1 MKSFIL
7 GLGEVGSALK
17 EIFNKADPY
26 HFYDNWAGADLEGSF
41 GDIQRQVDVLHVC
54 IPYSDNFSRTV
65 VEFQERFNPTYTII
79 HSTVPVGTSRE
90 LKAIHSPIRGI
101 HPNLE
106 SGIRTFPKFLGG
118 EKASDV
124 ADYFRRAGIKV
135 ILFDKPET
143 TEALKLFDTEYYKT
157 CIEFAQ
163 RVKLFCEKNNLNF
176 SEVYTIPNITYN
188 EGYTKLGM
196 PEVVRPVLQPI
207 MKEIGGHCLVPN
219 SKLIKL
225 SE

>member
-1 MKSFIL
+1 MKSIIIGYGQIGQSLYNVLEPHYPHIGIVTLETEKIPFPEQPDIL
-7 GLGEVGSALK
+7 H
-17 EIFNKADPY
+17 IC
-26 HFYDNWAGADLEGSF
+26 F
-41 GDIQRQVDVLHVC
+41 GYSENFVEQVREYQRKYKNL
-54 IPYSDNFSRTV
+54 F
-65 VEFQERFNPTYTII
+65 TII
-79 HSTVPVGTSRE
+79 HSTVPVGTCFQLDSHT
-90 LKAIHSPIRGI
+90 IHSPVRGI
-101 HPNLE
+101 HPHLE

-118 EKASDV
+118 VRASEV

-135 ILFDKPET
+135 IVYDKPET

-157 CIEFAQ
+157 CIDFAH
-163 RVKLFCEKNNLNF
+163 RVKNFCDKHNLNF

-207 MKEIGGHCLVPN
+207 MKPIGGHCLMPN